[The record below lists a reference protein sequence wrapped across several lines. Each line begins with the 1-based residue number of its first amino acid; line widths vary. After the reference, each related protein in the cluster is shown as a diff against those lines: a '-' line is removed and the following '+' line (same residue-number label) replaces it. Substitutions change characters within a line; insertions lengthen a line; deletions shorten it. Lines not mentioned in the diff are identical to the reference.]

1 MSDIILSAQ
10 RITKTYGIG
19 TSHPFT
25 ALTDVS
31 LDLYEKDFVC
41 IMGPSGAGKS
51 TLVNNLSTID
61 MPTKGKV
68 YINGT
73 EVRTLGE
80 QEIGRFRYENLG
92 FIFQEFNLL
101 DALTVRENIVVPL
114 ALANVPYDEMD
125 ERANEIAKRLEV
137 DKLLDKYPNECSGG
151 QRQRIAIARALITN
165 PKLIIADE
173 PTGNLDSKN
182 SHEVLELFREMN
194 EKDGVTIMMV
204 THDSEIAS
212 YSHKLL
218 YIKDGVIETSLE
230 RGDMSQKDYFHK
242 IVDINS
248 AESQKFMD

>member
-1 MSDIILSAQ
+1 
-10 RITKTYGIG
+10 
-19 TSHPFT
+19 
-25 ALTDVS
+25 
-31 LDLYEKDFVC
+31 
-41 IMGPSGAGKS
+41 
-51 TLVNNLSTID
+51 
-61 MPTKGKV
+61 
-68 YINGT
+68 
-73 EVRTLGE
+73 
-80 QEIGRFRYENLG
+80 
-92 FIFQEFNLL
+92 
-101 DALTVRENIVVPL
+101 L